1 MLFGHYSKK
10 EVNQIVQYKLKDYE
24 AKIKALTARQ
34 GELLEENR
42 RLSARLSSLESR
54 ESDIS
59 AALLSSVEA
68 GRKNE
73 EKAAAYVENQL
84 RGVRLVAEKSKRL
97 VEDLKKKHPEE
108 DDYGELSEFFT
119 RLEDILSDD
128 DGDFAAESA
137 ETDIDIDS
145 ICKELGIV
153 DDGTGNNREFV
164 FFEDDEN

>member
-24 AKIKALTARQ
+24 AKIKALNARKA
-34 GELLEENR
+34 ELIEENR

-68 GRKNE
+68 SRKNE